1 MKKLLFSVLL
11 LTGCQG
17 APVVP
22 EPQPAVPVGFTFT
35 TPCEVHGEDT
45 WTVNSAE
52 RVFVYSFTNTEGIEA
67 RSDEKGLLEVFAQLG
82 ISVDKK

>member
-1 MKKLLFSVLL
+1 MKKLLLSVLL

-17 APVVP
+17 TPVVP

-35 TPCEVHGEDT
+35 TPCPVHGEDV

-52 RVFVYSFTNTEGIEA
+52 RDFVYSFTNADGVEA
-67 RSDEKGLLEVFAQLG
+67 QSDEKGLLKVFAELG